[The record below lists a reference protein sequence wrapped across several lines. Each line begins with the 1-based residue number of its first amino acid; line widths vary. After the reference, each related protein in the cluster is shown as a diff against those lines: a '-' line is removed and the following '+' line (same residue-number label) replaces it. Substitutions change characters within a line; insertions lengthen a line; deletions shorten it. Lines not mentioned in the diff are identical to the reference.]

1 MKSVKP
7 GRGPSMMGGV
17 ASVFAVVFGIIWMGG
32 AASMGA
38 PGFFLLFGVAFIGIG
53 VVNAVYS
60 FKNAAGENRYSAYD
74 IVDSDEE
81 PDPLDER
88 FGRQPDN
95 AVPPQAGETGK
106 LAYCPY
112 CGAKLG
118 ARYGFHHEYAD
129 CENCGTVN
137 ANTNAAGNILDRRN
151 DKKIMLY
158 TPYRR
163 VKRICDR
170 RAEPLNAAVDT
181 AGLW

>member
-17 ASVFAVVFGIIWMGG
+17 ASVFAVVFGIIWMCG

-60 FKNAAGENRYSAYD
+60 AYD

-95 AVPPQAGETGK
+95 AAPPQAGETGK

-118 ARYGFHHEYAD
+118 EGFSF
-129 CENCGTVN
+129 CGKCGK
-137 ANTNAAGNILDRRN
+137 ALPEQDI
-151 DKKIMLY
+151 
-158 TPYRR
+158 
-163 VKRICDR
+163 
-170 RAEPLNAAVDT
+170 
-181 AGLW
+181 

>member
-17 ASVFAVVFGIIWMGG
+17 ASVFAVVFGIIWMCG
-32 AASMGA
+32 AASIGA

-53 VVNAVYS
+53 VVNA
-60 FKNAAGENRYSAYD
+60 D

-95 AVPPQAGETGK
+95 AAPPQAGEAGAF
-106 LAYCPY
+106 AYCPY

-118 ARYGFHHEYAD
+118 EGFSF
-129 CENCGTVN
+129 CGKCGK
-137 ANTNAAGNILDRRN
+137 ALPEQDI
-151 DKKIMLY
+151 
-158 TPYRR
+158 
-163 VKRICDR
+163 
-170 RAEPLNAAVDT
+170 
-181 AGLW
+181 

>member
-1 MKSVKP
+1 MEAAINHHIRTCMEEMK
-7 GRGPSMMGGV
+7 PSEAVLEDLSFVSDKKRSPRKDFNRRM
-17 ASVFAVVFGIIWMGG
+17 ASWQKGYLYERLDYLSRVYG
-32 AASMGA
+32 AA
-38 PGFFLLFGVAFIGIG
+38 VTH
-53 VVNAVYS
+53 VNP
-60 FKNAAGENRYSAYD
+60 AYT
-74 IVDSDEE
+74 S
-81 PDPLDER
+81 
-88 FGRQPDN
+88 Q
-95 AVPPQAGETGK
+95 
-106 LAYCPY
+106 YCNH

>member
-1 MKSVKP
+1 MEAAINHHIRTCMEEMK
-7 GRGPSMMGGV
+7 PSETVLEDLSFVSDKKRSPRKDFNRRM
-17 ASVFAVVFGIIWMGG
+17 ASWQKGC
-32 AASMGA
+32 
-38 PGFFLLFGVAFIGIG
+38 
-53 VVNAVYS
+53 
-60 FKNAAGENRYSAYD
+60 
-74 IVDSDEE
+74 
-81 PDPLDER
+81 LDER
-88 FGRQPDN
+88 LDYLSRVYGA
-95 AVPPQAGETGK
+95 AVTHVNP
-106 LAYCPY
+106 AYTSQYCNH

-118 ARYGFHHEYAD
+118 SRYGFHHEYAD

-163 VKRICDR
+163 VKWICDR